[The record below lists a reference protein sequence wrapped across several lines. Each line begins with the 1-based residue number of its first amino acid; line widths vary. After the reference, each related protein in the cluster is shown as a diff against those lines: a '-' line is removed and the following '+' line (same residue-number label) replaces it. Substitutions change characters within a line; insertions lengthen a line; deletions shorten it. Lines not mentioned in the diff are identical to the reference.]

1 MQKDFEQSES
11 AWAVSSTR
19 LFGGTGCECKTWCR
33 DGRPPLTEHHRNCP
47 KRNLEAES
55 VALASA
61 LIKGIENWAANED
74 GVHPDAWDAYC
85 RAIVFVGDL
94 AKLKVV
100 LEKSE
105 DVVPP
110 NDKIHP

>member
-1 MQKDFEQSES
+1 MTE
-11 AWAVSSTR
+11 
-19 LFGGTGCECKTWCR
+19 CECKTWCS

-55 VALASA
+55 VALVSA
-61 LIKGIENWAANED
+61 LIKGIENWSADED

-110 NDKIHP
+110 NAKLSDASEAFAPESG